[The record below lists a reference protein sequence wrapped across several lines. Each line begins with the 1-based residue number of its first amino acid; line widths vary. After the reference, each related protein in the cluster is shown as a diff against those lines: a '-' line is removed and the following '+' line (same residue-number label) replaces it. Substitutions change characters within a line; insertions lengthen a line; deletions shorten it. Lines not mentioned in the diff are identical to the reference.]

1 MAKKIKISPNPI
13 FCYDHSKSLR
23 VWARKKSSS
32 FDTDTRNQKCT
43 TSFLHKSKPP
53 QKDIDAERILAE
65 VEAMFEE
72 EKKRLKEFL
81 AEDEAI
87 LKEYVV
93 CDISVC
99 PKLNSKISK
108 TRKTNSR
115 TKINENYKDT

>member
-1 MAKKIKISPNPI
+1 MITRKVYEFEHVKNRL
-13 FCYDHSKSLR
+13 HSIPTTGTK
-23 VWARKKSSS
+23 
-32 FDTDTRNQKCT
+32 KCT

-99 PKLNSKISK
+99 RKLNSKILK

-115 TKINENYKDT
+115 TK